1 MIIIPTMILF
11 HKFLFSEEEEEDE
24 EGEGEYDEEEEDYMN
39 EEDEA
44 FMNNITDEP
53 GKDSGCTAV
62 VALLHDKELFV
73 ANAGLYNYYPT
84 FLI

>member
-1 MIIIPTMILF
+1 MF
-11 HKFLFSEEEEEDE
+11 QFSTCDLIFREEVSEEEEDE

-62 VALLHDKELFV
+62 VALLHDKDLFV
-73 ANAGLYNYYPT
+73 ANAG
-84 FLI
+84 

>member
-1 MIIIPTMILF
+1 M
-11 HKFLFSEEEEEDE
+11 EDE
-24 EGEGEYDEEEEDYMN
+24 GLN

-62 VALLHDKELFV
+62 VALLHDKDLYV
-73 ANAGLYNYYPT
+73 ANAGKCT
-84 FLI
+84 SISFVSFE